1 MASDPYNIEYP
12 QDLSGNAHSPLGMNL
27 MKNVSYA
34 SGWAFV
40 DGWKPARQWIS
51 QKPGMG
57 WGEGGPLDLD
67 ENGWVRS
74 LLEGQ
79 IARTLL
85 LLDLSGH
92 YPAGRYIVLYDG
104 QGTIEYRGAAQKD
117 IAASRQRRDVIEVDP
132 FREGCYPHPDPYH

>member
-1 MASDPYNIEYP
+1 MAGPILTDTVRKLFAVTITQPVNARSTLGTNLTDISDWSRE
-12 QDLSGNAHSPLGMNL
+12 
-27 MKNVSYA
+27 
-34 SGWAFV
+34 WCFV
-40 DGWKPARQWIS
+40 DAFKASRAWIS
-51 QKPGMG
+51 GSVDG
-57 WGEGGPLDLD
+57 TWDDGRALDLD

-104 QGTIEYRGAAQKD
+104 QGTIEYRGAAQN
-117 IAASRQRRDVIEVDP
+117 RDVT
-132 FREGCYPHPDPYH
+132 

>member
-1 MASDPYNIEYP
+1 MPNLP
-12 QDLSGNAHSPLGMNL
+12 GNAHSPLGMNL

-40 DGWKPARQWIS
+40 DAWKHARAWIS

-57 WGEGGPLDLD
+57 WGEGGPLDRD
-67 ENGWVRS
+67 ENGWVWS